1 MGRERRGPG
10 RLHGKSVSCP
20 IGLIL
25 LKGVYIRHSM
35 SSQYPRSINIETDED
50 VPPDTQQQIV
60 EWFRALP
67 PEQTMDFFLTL
78 PQKHQDLIKMW
89 ARKWARLWADGHERT
104 KANSWRM
111 VVTPEGRRYWQNY
124 QTRETHWARTAGSG
138 ALDTSTGTY
147 HVPLD

>member
-20 IGLIL
+20 TGLIL

-35 SSQYPRSINIETDED
+35 SSQSPRSIDIETDED
-50 VPPDTQQQIV
+50 EPPVTHKQIV

-67 PEQTMDFFLTL
+67 PGETIDFFMTL
-78 PQKHQDLIKMW
+78 PLKNQEQIRNW
-89 ARKWARLWADGHERT
+89 ARTSARRWANDHTKT
-104 KANSWRM
+104 KANLWRM
-111 VVTPEGRRYWQNY
+111 VQTPEGRKYWQNY
-124 QTRETHWARTAGSG
+124 QTKETHWARTAGSG

>member
-1 MGRERRGPG
+1 
-10 RLHGKSVSCP
+10 
-20 IGLIL
+20 
-25 LKGVYIRHSM
+25 M
-35 SSQYPRSINIETDED
+35 SSQYPRSINIETNEDE
-50 VPPDTQQQIV
+50 PPVKQQQIV

-67 PEQTMDFFLTL
+67 PDQTMDFFLTL
-78 PQKHQDLIKMW
+78 PQKNQDQIKIW

-111 VVTPEGRRYWQNY
+111 VVNPAGRRYWQNH

-138 ALDTSTGTY
+138 ALDACTESQY